1 MSVKLRDVLASMPA
15 YVPGRSVPGAI
26 KLASNETAYP
36 VLPYVVERIAE
47 AAAGANRYPDAGVV
61 RLTEAIAARH
71 DLPPSQ
77 VAVGCGSVA
86 LCQQLVQS
94 VADDGD
100 EVLYPWRSFEAYPI
114 ITAVA
119 GARSVQVPIKPDQSF
134 DLDAVAA
141 ARTDRTRLIFVC
153 TPNNPTGTVVTT
165 EALTRL
171 LNAVPPDVLVAVDE
185 AYREF
190 VTDPSAV
197 DARTQLDRPN
207 VVVLRTFSK
216 AYGLAG
222 LRVGYA
228 LAGDPAVA
236 RALRQTQIPFAV
248 SQVAQEAALA
258 SLEPDAEKQLLARVD
273 EVVAERSRVYE
284 ALRGF
289 GYAVPLSQ
297 ANFVWLPLGEDT
309 LAWVAGC
316 EERGV
321 IVRGFA
327 GSGVRVTI
335 GTPDEN
341 DRFLV
346 VAGALA

>member
-1 MSVKLRDVLASMPA
+1 MSVKLRSVLASMPA
-15 YVPGRSVPGAI
+15 YVPGRTVPGAI

-47 AAAGANRYPDAGVV
+47 VAASANRYPDAGAV

-71 DLPPSQ
+71 DLPPSR

-94 VADDGD
+94 VADEDD

-119 GARSVQVPIKPDQSF
+119 GARSVQVQLKPDQSF
-134 DLDAVAA
+134 DLDALAA
-141 ARTDRTRLIFVC
+141 AITDRTRLVFVC
-153 TPNNPTGTVVTT
+153 TPNNPTSTVVTT
-165 EALTRL
+165 EALNRL
-171 LNAVPPDVLVAVDE
+171 LDLVPESVLVAVDE

-197 DARTQLDRPN
+197 DARTTLDRQN

-222 LRVGYA
+222 MRVGYA

-236 RALRQTQIPFAV
+236 TALRQTQIPFAV

-258 SLEPDAEKQLLARVD
+258 SLEPDAEKQLMARVD
-273 EVVAERSRVYE
+273 EVVAERGRVYDG
-284 ALRGF
+284 LVGF
-289 GYAVPLSQ
+289 GYAVPPTQ

-309 LAWVAGC
+309 TAWVFGC

-335 GTPDEN
+335 GTPEEN
-341 DRFLV
+341 DRFL
-346 VAGALA
+346 AAAQALV